1 MMDEWFKRS
10 TRWKLKSICEWN
22 WSEREYADYILE
34 GFYTILKFQQA
45 GFSRIKVGV
54 FKDRLFYILNGF
66 SVEMIFT
73 NQVNPTS
80 IERYS

>member
-34 GFYTILKFQQA
+34 DFYTILKFQQA
-45 GFSRIKVGV
+45 GFCQFIQLS
-54 FKDRLFYILNGF
+54 FQ
-66 SVEMIFT
+66 E
-73 NQVNPTS
+73 
-80 IERYS
+80 